1 MPHDKKKKPAIAIM
15 IAVKPSKKD
24 SKKKYASN
32 AMPHNVMNKAWQ
44 TLKGTQEH
52 QLFTINPNYVKN
64 YADAENYPS
73 DVIQRIGTAHP
84 AIFGTRY
91 GRKPVDYPTPL
102 AAILAR
108 DENHGINSKLKP
120 DLRMANT
127 ALGAKTRR
135 MQYLQSLGLPNVRT
149 EEPPIGSAQHVID
162 TQYKDNQK
170 ARLGATYKTPNKY
183 DPYWMHDIDVQPE
196 NNPLS
201 DEFVSNLRKFD
212 GGGQRQYTLQCQV
225 CKQNKSR
232 TEFNNPQWATEPIG
246 LTSIICQDCE
256 KMLEEV
262 QFDETLRENMFGG

>member
-1 MPHDKKKKPAIAIM
+1 MVYVRHVEYCKDNKEKYSKKIQTLGSKIQIGMCINSQIKQNRKIQMSDNMVSKKKKPAIAIM

-64 YADAENYPS
+64 YADAENNPS
-73 DVIQRIGTAHP
+73 DVIHRIGTAHP

-102 AAILAR
+102 AGILAR

-135 MQYLQSLGLPNVRT
+135 MQDVQSRGLPNVRT

-170 ARLGATYKTPNKY
+170 TPNEY
-183 DPYWMHDIDVQPE
+183 DPYWMHDIDVQPK

-201 DEFVSNLRKFD
+201 DKFVSN
-212 GGGQRQYTLQCQV
+212 
-225 CKQNKSR
+225 
-232 TEFNNPQWATEPIG
+232 
-246 LTSIICQDCE
+246 
-256 KMLEEV
+256 
-262 QFDETLRENMFGG
+262 FGG